1 MLSFL
6 MILFASCS
14 KDHKDATSSAI
25 QGTYKLK
32 YITVKNNGTLTSLNQ
47 KTVNVAQYTTINNG
61 GTLVIDASK
70 VTATS
75 LTYEVNS
82 TQTSYIYTD
91 RPIYRPAQ
99 TVFFKGI
106 LRQWTSNGYK
116 LIDSKNV
123 NVTIE
128 DPNNGKVF
136 EKELPLSDHGTFSGQ
151 LDVGD
156 EAPLGAEGNLIGAID
171 VPDEAT
177 SVKVNV
183 RDSAGQLVRTLTL
196 PADSSGVTPF
206 SWDGVAEDGT
216 RAPAG
221 TYKLEAIASAGG
233 KSASL
238 ETLLAGHVSSVT
250 IDASNGL
257 SLNTSNLGTFSLSQ
271 VRRVM

>member
-1 MLSFL
+1 MSVSDVVNGSNASAATAKAASAAISGGKDELGQNEFMKLMLAQLKNQDPMHAMDPSQFL
-6 MILFASCS
+6 GQLAQFS
-14 KDHKDATSSAI
+14 TVTGI
-25 QGTYKLK
+25 QGLQNSFSTF
-32 YITVKNNGTLTSLNQ
+32 S
-47 KTVNVAQYTTINNG
+47 
-61 GTLVIDASK
+61 DSMR
-70 VTATS
+70 
-75 LTYEVNS
+75 S
-82 TQTSYIYTD
+82 TQVLQGATMVG
-91 RPIYRPAQ
+91 R
-99 TVFFKGI
+99 
-106 LRQWTSNGYK
+106 
-116 LIDSKNV
+116 
-123 NVTIE
+123 
-128 DPNNGKVF
+128 
-136 EKELPLSDHGTFSGQ
+136 
-151 LDVGD
+151 DVLVAGD

-183 RDSAGQLVRTLTL
+183 RDSAGQLVRTLAL